1 MKVEEI
7 LVAMDDLLEDAWN
20 LPMSGGKRVVSTGE
34 LLELITDLR
43 ASLPEEIRRGN
54 EILAKKDR
62 IILQGRDEAELT
74 LKAARAKADKL
85 VSEEAVYREAQ
96 EKAQEII
103 ATAQKSARELKNA
116 TVEYCETILART
128 AESLSKSNLAIEETR
143 KSIRKQ
149 KA

>member
-62 IILQGRDEAELT
+62 IILHGRDEAELT

>member
-7 LVAMDDLLEDAWN
+7 LVAMEDLLEDAWN